1 MVLSC
6 PLPEEQNTRGR
17 RIYPPEESAIGFG
30 ILTLKEI
37 PKVIHF
43 LFHIS
48 KLSVFIP
55 VVLFIRENYN
65 SSNICFMCFL
75 FLQLCPFPIY
85 TRSGEVH
92 VQLKLS
98 KETVILDDVQIERVD
113 TFLNYTFTNVL
124 RLQKYLMLFDPN
136 ASENSYIIVPVK
148 ICEYKCVNLLENE
161 RMILFFPHLSM
172 IS

>member
-1 MVLSC
+1 MLYVA
-6 PLPEEQNTRGR
+6 
-17 RIYPPEESAIGFG
+17 YF
-30 ILTLKEI
+30 
-37 PKVIHF
+37 
-43 LFHIS
+43 
-48 KLSVFIP
+48 
-55 VVLFIRENYN
+55 
-65 SSNICFMCFL
+65 

-98 KETVILDDVQIERVD
+98 KETVILDEIQIERVD

-148 ICEYKCVNLLENE
+148 ICKYKCMYSGKQNDVNPKLY
-161 RMILFFPHLSM
+161 LSGEAYKDLKL
-172 IS
+172 